1 MARTADIKV
10 TLADGAVARVRVEAP
25 EGVADA
31 PGTPFGMTYEPAPVL
46 ALADDGFAEDAARD
60 LASLGRS
67 VASVSCEARE
77 LEGSDV
83 AEAMSALGVTQAHLL
98 AGGAGTR
105 AARSLAEK
113 SPHRALS
120 VACREEGED
129 GSAFVRRAAHTMD
142 EAEPVRRHRP
152 LVVFEDGV
160 AHVAPQIEGVLV
172 RTATLAD
179 EPAILAMYDHLLDSC
194 DVPGQETCGW
204 LRGFWPLPDDVSRRL
219 HGGVTRVAI
228 DAGEGEVDA
237 HGESD
242 ASDAG
247 PAVLGAMSL
256 DGDFGLP
263 GAEPD
268 WEPLRPGEFLTC
280 HLLATDPAARGRGV
294 ATALLAEYAREAI
307 ARGCKALRINTSPES
322 LSNRLYRELGFTLHA
337 PQWFPYEGLPITGW
351 TNVYELRLDGPAGGG
366 EPAAPGMPVAAD
378 EPDASCGSG
387 VLDEPV
393 VARESG
399 VLDEPA
405 AACELAAARESAAA
419 AEGSS
424 ACTLSDIDFFGD
436 DALCQRLVRASA
448 WLLIGGAA
456 LAVALSVVAGTG
468 VIEEMRALPGDWGA
482 AMWPLA
488 MAALSAVALP
498 VHELVHALFMRV
510 LGGPGTRVSFGY
522 QAGMLYAGCPG
533 LVLSKPRFVVVL
545 LAPTVLVTAALLG
558 LGLVLGYPFMTLW
571 AAVLHLSGCSGDI
584 LAAGTILRERAC
596 THCRDTER
604 GIELLCER
612 VG

>member
-10 TLADGAVARVRVEAP
+10 MLADGAVERVRVEAP

-46 ALADDGFAEDAARD
+46 ALVDDELAEDAARD

-67 VASVSCEARE
+67 VASVSCEDRE
-77 LEGSDV
+77 LEGPDV

-98 AGGAGTR
+98 AGVAGAR
-105 AARSLAEK
+105 AARSLAER

-129 GSAFVRRAAHTMD
+129 ASAFVRRAARAMD
-142 EAEPVRRHRP
+142 ETEPVRRHRP
-152 LVVFEDGV
+152 LVVFEDGA

-172 RTATLAD
+172 RTATLDD

-219 HGGVTRVAI
+219 HEGVTWVAV
-228 DAGEGEVDA
+228 DAGEVEAGA
-237 HGESD
+237 HGDGDVSG
-242 ASDAG
+242 AA

-268 WEPLRPGEFLTC
+268 WEPLGPGEFLTC

-351 TNVYELRLDGPAGGG
+351 TNVYELRLDGPAEGSK
-366 EPAAPGMPVAAD
+366 PAAPGMPVA
-378 EPDASCGSG
+378 
-387 VLDEPV
+387 V
-393 VARESG
+393 
-399 VLDEPA
+399 DEPA
-405 AACELAAARESAAA
+405 VARESAAA
-419 AEGSS
+419 AEGSPTR
-424 ACTLSDIDFFGD
+424 TLGDIDFFGD

-468 VIEEMRALPGDWGA
+468 VIEEMRAFPGDWGA

-488 MAALSAVALP
+488 MAALSVVALP

-533 LVLSKPRFVVVL
+533 LVLSKARFVAVL

-584 LAAGTILRERAC
+584 LAAGAILRERAC

>member
-10 TLADGAVARVRVEAP
+10 TLADGAVARVSVEAP

-46 ALADDGFAEDAARD
+46 ALVDDGLAEDAARD

-77 LEGSDV
+77 LEGPDV

-98 AGGAGTR
+98 VGGAGAH

-129 GSAFVRRAAHTMD
+129 ASAFVRRAARAMD

-152 LVVFEDGV
+152 LVVFEDGA
-160 AHVAPQIEGVLV
+160 AHVAPQVEGVLV

-194 DVPGQETCGW
+194 DVPGRETCGW

-219 HGGVTRVAI
+219 REGVTWVAV
-228 DAGEGEVDA
+228 DVGEGEADA
-237 HGESD
+237 RRESD

-247 PAVLGAMSL
+247 PAALGAMSL

-263 GAEPD
+263 GTEPD
-268 WEPLRPGEFLTC
+268 WEPLGPGEFLTC

-351 TNVYELRLDGPAGGG
+351 TNVYELRLDGPAEGG

-378 EPDASCGSG
+378 EPVASCGSG
-387 VLDEPV
+387 VFDEP
-393 VARESG
+393 
-399 VLDEPA
+399 
-405 AACELAAARESAAA
+405 AAARESAAA
-419 AEGSS
+419 AEGSPTR
-424 ACTLSDIDFFGD
+424 TLGDIDFFGD
-436 DALCQRLVRASA
+436 DALRQRLVRASA

-482 AMWPLA
+482 ALWPLA
-488 MAALSAVALP
+488 MAALSVAALP

-533 LVLSKPRFVVVL
+533 LVLSKPRFVAVL

-584 LAAGTILRERAC
+584 LAAGMILCERAC

-604 GIELLCER
+604 GVELLCER

>member
-10 TLADGAVARVRVEAP
+10 TLADGAVERVRVEAP

-31 PGTPFGMTYEPAPVL
+31 PGTPFGVTYEPAPVL
-46 ALADDGFAEDAARD
+46 ALVDDGLAEDAARD

-67 VASVSCEARE
+67 VATVSCEARE
-77 LEGSDV
+77 LEGPDV

-105 AARSLAEK
+105 AARSLAER
-113 SPHRALS
+113 SQHRALS
-120 VACREEGED
+120 VACRKEGED
-129 GSAFVRRAAHTMD
+129 ASAFVRRAAHAMD

-152 LVVFEDGV
+152 LVVFEDGA

-219 HGGVTRVAI
+219 HEGVTWVAV

-247 PAVLGAMSL
+247 LAVLGAMSL

-351 TNVYELRLDGPAGGG
+351 TNVYELRLDGLAEGD
-366 EPAAPGMPVAAD
+366 EPAVLGMPVAAD
-378 EPDASCGSG
+378 EPIASCGPG

-393 VARESG
+393 ASC
-399 VLDEPA
+399 EPV
-405 AACELAAARESAAA
+405 AAREPAAA
-419 AEGSS
+419 AEGSPTR
-424 ACTLSDIDFFGD
+424 TLGDIDFFGD

-533 LVLSKPRFVVVL
+533 LVLSKARFVAVL

-584 LAAGTILRERAC
+584 LAAGAILRERAC

-604 GIELLCER
+604 GVELLCER

>member
-31 PGTPFGMTYEPAPVL
+31 PGTPFGMTYEPAPVV
-46 ALADDGFAEDAARD
+46 ALVDDGLAEDIARD

-77 LEGSDV
+77 LEGPDV

-98 AGGAGTR
+98 AGGAGAR

-129 GSAFVRRAAHTMD
+129 VSAFVRRAAHAMD

-152 LVVFEDGV
+152 LVVFEDGA
-160 AHVAPQIEGVLV
+160 AHVAPRVEGVLV

-194 DVPGQETCGW
+194 DVPGRETCGW

-219 HGGVTRVAI
+219 REGVTWVAV
-228 DAGEGEVDA
+228 DVGEGEADPRR
-237 HGESD
+237 ESD

-268 WEPLRPGEFLTC
+268 WESLGPGELLTC

-351 TNVYELRLDGPAGGG
+351 TNVYELRLDGPAEGG

-378 EPDASCGSG
+378 EPAAPCGSA
-387 VLDEPV
+387 VPC
-393 VARESG
+393 
-399 VLDEPA
+399 EPA
-405 AACELAAARESAAA
+405 AVTEES
-419 AEGSS
+419 STR
-424 ACTLSDIDFFGD
+424 TLGDIDFFGD
-436 DALCQRLVRASA
+436 DALRQRLVRASA

-468 VIEEMRALPGDWGA
+468 VIEEMRAFPGDWGA
-482 AMWPLA
+482 ALWPLA
-488 MAALSAVALP
+488 MAALSVVALP

-533 LVLSKPRFVVVL
+533 LVLSKPRFVAVL
-545 LAPTVLVTAALLG
+545 LAPAVLVTAALLG

-584 LAAGTILRERAC
+584 LAAGEILRERAC

-604 GIELLCER
+604 GVELLCER

>member
-10 TLADGAVARVRVEAP
+10 TLANGAVARVRVEAP

-46 ALADDGFAEDAARD
+46 ALADDELAEDVARG
-60 LASLGRS
+60 LVSLGRS
-67 VASVSCEARE
+67 VATVSCEARE
-77 LEGSDV
+77 LEGPDV
-83 AEAMSALGVTQAHLL
+83 AEAMSVLGVTQAHLL
-98 AGGAGTR
+98 AGGAGAR

-129 GSAFVRRAAHTMD
+129 ASAFVRRAARAMD
-142 EAEPVRRHRP
+142 ETEPVRRHRP

-160 AHVAPQIEGVLV
+160 AHVVPQIEGVLV

-219 HGGVTRVAI
+219 REGVTWVAV
-228 DAGEGEVDA
+228 DAGEGEAVA
-237 HGESD
+237 RGEND

-268 WEPLRPGEFLTC
+268 WEPLGPGEFLTC
-280 HLLATDPAARGRGV
+280 HLLATDPASRGRGV

-322 LSNRLYRELGFTLHA
+322 LSNRLYRELGFVLHA

-351 TNVYELRLDGPAGGG
+351 TNVYELRLDGPAESG
-366 EPAAPGMPVAAD
+366 EPAAPGMPVAAG
-378 EPDASCGSG
+378 EPAASCGSG
-387 VLDEPV
+387 VLDGPG
-393 VARESG
+393 APC
-399 VLDEPA
+399 EPA
-405 AACELAAARESAAA
+405 AAAGESPMRAL
-419 AEGSS
+419 G
-424 ACTLSDIDFFGD
+424 DIDFFGD
-436 DALCQRLVRASA
+436 DVLRQRLVRASV

-488 MAALSAVALP
+488 MAALSVAALP

-533 LVLSKPRFVVVL
+533 LVLSKPRFVAVL
-545 LAPTVLVTAALLG
+545 LAPAVLVTAALLG

-584 LAAGTILRERAC
+584 LAAGAILRERAC

-604 GIELLCER
+604 GVELLCER

>member
-10 TLADGAVARVRVEAP
+10 ALADSSVARVCVEAP
-25 EGVADA
+25 EGVADV

-46 ALADDGFAEDAARD
+46 ALVDDELAEDAACD

-77 LEGSDV
+77 LEGPDV

-98 AGGAGTR
+98 AGGAGAR
-105 AARSLAEK
+105 AARSLAER

-129 GSAFVRRAAHTMD
+129 ASAFVRRAARAMD

-160 AHVAPQIEGVLV
+160 ARVAPQIEGVLV
-172 RTATLAD
+172 RAATLAD

-219 HGGVTRVAI
+219 HEGVTWVAV
-228 DAGEGEVDA
+228 DAGEGEADA
-237 HGESD
+237 RRESD
-242 ASDAG
+242 VSDAG
-247 PAVLGAMSL
+247 TAVLGAMSL

-268 WEPLRPGEFLTC
+268 WEPLGPGEFLTC

-307 ARGCKALRINTSPES
+307 VRGCKALRINTSPES

-351 TNVYELRLDGPAGGG
+351 TNVYELRLDGPSEGCK
-366 EPAAPGMPVAAD
+366 PAAPGMPVAAD
-378 EPDASCGSG
+378 GLDASRGSG

-393 VARESG
+393 ASCGSAAPCEPTAPC
-399 VLDEPA
+399 EPA
-405 AACELAAARESAAA
+405 AVTEES
-419 AEGSS
+419 STR
-424 ACTLSDIDFFGD
+424 TLGDIDFFGD
-436 DALCQRLVRASA
+436 DALRQRLVRASA
-448 WLLIGGAA
+448 WLLIGGSA

-533 LVLSKPRFVVVL
+533 LVLSKARFVVVL

-584 LAAGTILRERAC
+584 LAAGAILREHAC

-604 GIELLCER
+604 GVELLCER

>member
-10 TLADGAVARVRVEAP
+10 TLADGAVVRVRVEAP

-31 PGTPFGMTYEPAPVL
+31 PTTPFGMTYEPSPVL
-46 ALADDGFAEDAARD
+46 ALVDDELAEDAARD

-98 AGGAGTR
+98 AGVAGAR

-113 SPHRALS
+113 SPHRAIS

-129 GSAFVRRAAHTMD
+129 ASAFVRRAAHAMD

-152 LVVFEDGV
+152 LVVFEDGA

-172 RTATLAD
+172 RRATLAD
-179 EPAILAMYDHLLDSC
+179 EPAILAVYDHLLDSC
-194 DVPGQETCGW
+194 DVPGRETCGW

-219 HGGVTRVAI
+219 HEGVTWVAV
-228 DAGEGEVDA
+228 DAGEGEADA
-237 HGESD
+237 HGEGD
-242 ASDAG
+242 ASDAV

-268 WEPLRPGEFLTC
+268 WEPLGSGEFLTC
-280 HLLATDPAARGRGV
+280 HLLATDPAVRGRGV

-307 ARGCKALRINTSPES
+307 ARGCKVLRINTSPES

-351 TNVYELRLDGPAGGG
+351 TNVYELRLDGPSEGSK
-366 EPAAPGMPVAAD
+366 PAAPGMPVAAD
-378 EPDASCGSG
+378 ELDASRGSG
-387 VLDEPV
+387 VF
-393 VARESG
+393 
-399 VLDEPA
+399 DEPA

-419 AEGSS
+419 AEGSPTR
-424 ACTLSDIDFFGD
+424 TLGDIDFFGD

-482 AMWPLA
+482 VMWPLA
-488 MAALSAVALP
+488 MAALSVVALP

-533 LVLSKPRFVVVL
+533 LVLSKARFVAVL

-584 LAAGTILRERAC
+584 LAAGAILRERAC

-604 GIELLCER
+604 GVELLCEW

>member
-1 MARTADIKV
+1 
-10 TLADGAVARVRVEAP
+10 
-25 EGVADA
+25 
-31 PGTPFGMTYEPAPVL
+31 
-46 ALADDGFAEDAARD
+46 
-60 LASLGRS
+60 
-67 VASVSCEARE
+67 
-77 LEGSDV
+77 
-83 AEAMSALGVTQAHLL
+83 
-98 AGGAGTR
+98 
-105 AARSLAEK
+105 
-113 SPHRALS
+113 
-120 VACREEGED
+120 
-129 GSAFVRRAAHTMD
+129 
-142 EAEPVRRHRP
+142 
-152 LVVFEDGV
+152 
-160 AHVAPQIEGVLV
+160 
-172 RTATLAD
+172 
-179 EPAILAMYDHLLDSC
+179 MYDHLLDSC
-194 DVPGQETCGW
+194 DVPGRETCGW

-219 HGGVTRVAI
+219 REGVTWVAV
-228 DAGEGEVDA
+228 DAGEGEAVA
-237 HGESD
+237 CRESD

-268 WEPLRPGEFLTC
+268 WEPLGPGEFLTC

-351 TNVYELRLDGPAGGG
+351 TNVYELRLDGPAEGGR
-366 EPAAPGMPVAAD
+366 PAAPGT
-378 EPDASCGSG
+378 
-387 VLDEPV
+387 
-393 VARESG
+393 
-399 VLDEPA
+399 A
-405 AACELAAARESAAA
+405 AAPRELAAPGVPRESTAVT
-419 AEGSS
+419 EESS
-424 ACTLSDIDFFGD
+424 MRTIGDIDFFGD
-436 DALCQRLVRASA
+436 DALRQRLVRASA

-456 LAVALSVVAGTG
+456 LAVALSVVTGTG

-482 AMWPLA
+482 ALWPLA
-488 MAALSAVALP
+488 MVALSVVALP

-533 LVLSKPRFVVVL
+533 LVLSKPRFVAVL

-584 LAAGTILRERAC
+584 LAAGAILHERAC

-604 GIELLCER
+604 GVELLCER

>member
-46 ALADDGFAEDAARD
+46 ALADDGLAEDIARD
-60 LASLGRS
+60 LAPLGRS
-67 VASVSCEARE
+67 VATVSCEARE
-77 LEGSDV
+77 LEGPDV

-98 AGGAGTR
+98 TGDAGAR

-129 GSAFVRRAAHTMD
+129 ASAFVRRAAHVMD

-152 LVVFEDGV
+152 LVVFEDGA
-160 AHVAPQIEGVLV
+160 AHVAPQVEGVLV
-172 RTATLAD
+172 RPATLAD

-194 DVPGQETCGW
+194 DVPGRETCGW

-219 HGGVTRVAI
+219 HEGVTWVAV
-228 DAGEGEVDA
+228 DVGEGEADTRR
-237 HGESD
+237 ESD

-263 GAEPD
+263 GTEPD
-268 WEPLRPGEFLTC
+268 WEPLGPGEFLTC
-280 HLLATDPAARGRGV
+280 HLLATDPATRGRGV
-294 ATALLAEYAREAI
+294 ATALLAEYVREAI

-351 TNVYELRLDGPAGGG
+351 TNVYELRLDGPAEGGK
-366 EPAAPGMPVAAD
+366 PAAPGMPVAAG
-378 EPDASCGSG
+378 EPDASCGSAT
-387 VLDEPV
+387 LC
-393 VARESG
+393 
-399 VLDEPA
+399 EPA
-405 AACELAAARESAAA
+405 ALCESAAPCEPA
-419 AEGSS
+419 AVTEGSS
-424 ACTLSDIDFFGD
+424 TRTLGDIDFFGD
-436 DALCQRLVRASA
+436 DALRQRLVRASA
-448 WLLIGGAA
+448 WILIGGAA

-482 AMWPLA
+482 ALWPLA
-488 MAALSAVALP
+488 MAALSVVALP

-533 LVLSKPRFVVVL
+533 LVLSKPRFVAVL

-584 LAAGTILRERAC
+584 LAAGAILRERAC

-604 GIELLCER
+604 GVELLCER

>member
-10 TLADGAVARVRVEAP
+10 TLADGALARVCVEAP
-25 EGVADA
+25 EGVVDA
-31 PGTPFGMTYEPAPVL
+31 PGTPFGMTYEPAPVV
-46 ALADDGFAEDAARD
+46 ALADDGLAEDATRD

-67 VASVSCEARE
+67 VATVSCEARE
-77 LEGSDV
+77 LEGPDV

-98 AGGAGTR
+98 AGGASVR

-129 GSAFVRRAAHTMD
+129 VSAFARRAARAMD

-152 LVVFEDGV
+152 LVVFEGGMPR
-160 AHVAPQIEGVLV
+160 VAPKIDGVLV
-172 RTATLAD
+172 RPATLAD

-219 HGGVTRVAI
+219 HEGVTWVAV
-228 DAGEGEVDA
+228 DAGEGEADA
-237 HGESD
+237 RGEGD

-263 GAEPD
+263 GVEPD
-268 WEPLRPGEFLTC
+268 WEPLGPGEFLTC

-351 TNVYELRLDGPAGGG
+351 TNVYELRLD
-366 EPAAPGMPVAAD
+366 
-378 EPDASCGSG
+378 
-387 VLDEPV
+387 
-393 VARESG
+393 
-399 VLDEPA
+399 
-405 AACELAAARESAAA
+405 AA

-424 ACTLSDIDFFGD
+424 MRTLGDIDFFGD
-436 DALCQRLVRASA
+436 DALRQRLVRASA
-448 WLLIGGAA
+448 WLLIGGAT
-456 LAVALSVVAGTG
+456 LAVALSIVAGTG

-488 MAALSAVALP
+488 MAALSVVALP

-533 LVLSKPRFVVVL
+533 LVLSKPRFVAVL
-545 LAPTVLVTAALLG
+545 LAPAVLVTAALLG
-558 LGLVLGYPFMTLW
+558 LGLALGYPFMTLW
-571 AAVLHLSGCSGDI
+571 AAILHLSGCSGDI
-584 LAAGTILRERAC
+584 LAAGAILRERSC

-604 GIELLCER
+604 GVELLCER

>member
-46 ALADDGFAEDAARD
+46 ALTDDELARDAACD

-77 LEGSDV
+77 LEGPDV

-105 AARSLAEK
+105 AARSLAER

-120 VACREEGED
+120 VACRKEGED
-129 GSAFVRRAAHTMD
+129 ASAFVRRAAHAMD
-142 EAEPVRRHRP
+142 EAEPVHRHRP
-152 LVVFEDGV
+152 LVVFEDGA

-172 RTATLAD
+172 RRATLAD

-219 HGGVTRVAI
+219 HEGVTWVAV
-228 DAGEGEVDA
+228 DVGEGEVDA

-247 PAVLGAMSL
+247 SAVLGAMSL

-268 WEPLRPGEFLTC
+268 WEPLGSGEFLTC

-351 TNVYELRLDGPAGGG
+351 TNVYELRLDGLAEGD
-366 EPAAPGMPVAAD
+366 EPAVLGMPVAAD
-378 EPDASCGSG
+378 EPIASCGPG

-393 VARESG
+393 ASC
-399 VLDEPA
+399 EP
-405 AACELAAARESAAA
+405 AAARESAAA
-419 AEGSS
+419 AEGSPTR
-424 ACTLSDIDFFGD
+424 TLGDIDFFGD

-468 VIEEMRALPGDWGA
+468 VIEEMRALPGDWGVA
-482 AMWPLA
+482 LWPLA
-488 MAALSAVALP
+488 MAVLSVVALP

-584 LAAGTILRERAC
+584 LAAGAILRERAC

>member
-10 TLADGAVARVRVEAP
+10 TLADGAVACVRVEAP

-46 ALADDGFAEDAARD
+46 ALADGGLAEDIARD

-67 VASVSCEARE
+67 VATVSCEARE
-77 LEGSDV
+77 LEGPDV

-98 AGGAGTR
+98 VGCAGAR

-129 GSAFVRRAAHTMD
+129 ASAFVRRAARAMD

-152 LVVFEDGV
+152 LVVFEDDT
-160 AHVAPQIEGVLV
+160 AHVAPRVEGVLV
-172 RTATLAD
+172 RPATLAD

-219 HGGVTRVAI
+219 REGVTWVAV
-228 DAGEGEVDA
+228 DVGEGEADA
-237 HGESD
+237 RRESD
-242 ASDAG
+242 VSGAG

-268 WEPLRPGEFLTC
+268 WEPLGPGEFLTC

-351 TNVYELRLDGPAGGG
+351 TNVYELRLDGPAEGG

-378 EPDASCGSG
+378 EPAASC
-387 VLDEPV
+387 
-393 VARESG
+393 ESTAPC
-399 VLDEPA
+399 EPA
-405 AACELAAARESAAA
+405 AAI
-419 AEGSS
+419 EGSS
-424 ACTLSDIDFFGD
+424 ARTLGDIDFFGD
-436 DALCQRLVRASA
+436 DALRQRLVRASA

-482 AMWPLA
+482 ALWPLA
-488 MAALSAVALP
+488 MAALSVVALP

-510 LGGPGTRVSFGY
+510 LGGLGTRVSFGY

-533 LVLSKPRFVVVL
+533 LVLSKPRFVAVL

-584 LAAGTILRERAC
+584 LAAGAILRERAC

-604 GIELLCER
+604 GVELLCER

>member
-10 TLADGAVARVRVEAP
+10 TLTDGAVARVRVEAP

-31 PGTPFGMTYEPAPVL
+31 PGTPFGMTYEPAPVV
-46 ALADDGFAEDAARD
+46 ALADDELAENAARD

-67 VASVSCEARE
+67 VATVSCEARE
-77 LEGSDV
+77 LEGPDV

-98 AGGAGTR
+98 AGAAGVR

-120 VACREEGED
+120 VACCEEGED
-129 GSAFVRRAAHTMD
+129 ASAFARRAARVMD

-152 LVVFEDGV
+152 LVVFVDGA
-160 AHVAPQIEGVLV
+160 AHVAPQIGGVLV
-172 RTATLAD
+172 RQATLAD
-179 EPAILAMYDHLLDSC
+179 EPAILDMYDHLLDSC

-219 HGGVTRVAI
+219 HEGVTWVAV
-228 DAGEGEVDA
+228 DAGKGEADA
-237 HGESD
+237 HGEGD

-268 WEPLRPGEFLTC
+268 WESLDPGEFLTC

-351 TNVYELRLDGPAGGG
+351 TNVYELRLDGPAESG
-366 EPAAPGMPVAAD
+366 ESAMSAVPAVLR
-378 EPDASCGSG
+378 EPG

-393 VARESG
+393 ASR
-399 VLDEPA
+399 EPA
-405 AACELAAARESAAA
+405 AAAGESPMR
-419 AEGSS
+419 
-424 ACTLSDIDFFGD
+424 TLGDIDFFGD
-436 DALCQRLVRASA
+436 DALRQRLVRASA

-488 MAALSAVALP
+488 MAALSVVALP

-545 LAPTVLVTAALLG
+545 LAPAVLVTAALLG
-558 LGLVLGYPFMTLW
+558 LGLALGYPFMTLW
-571 AAVLHLSGCSGDI
+571 SAVLHLSGCSGDI
-584 LAAGTILRERAC
+584 LAAGAILRERAC

-604 GIELLCER
+604 GVELLCER

>member
-10 TLADGAVARVRVEAP
+10 TLADGAAARVRVEAP
-25 EGVADA
+25 EGVTDA
-31 PGTPFGMTYEPAPVL
+31 PGTPFGMTYEPAPVV
-46 ALADDGFAEDAARD
+46 ALADDELAEDAARD
-60 LASLGRS
+60 LAFLGRS
-67 VASVSCEARE
+67 VATVSCEARE
-77 LEGSDV
+77 LEGPDV

-98 AGGAGTR
+98 AGDVGAR
-105 AARSLAEK
+105 AARSLTEK

-129 GSAFVRRAAHTMD
+129 TSAFVRRAAHAMD

-160 AHVAPQIEGVLV
+160 AHVTPRVEGVLV
-172 RTATLAD
+172 RPATLAD

-219 HGGVTRVAI
+219 HEGVTWVAV
-228 DAGEGEVDA
+228 DAGEGEADA
-237 HGESD
+237 HGGSD

-268 WEPLRPGEFLTC
+268 WEPLGPGEFLTC

-351 TNVYELRLDGPAGGG
+351 TNVYELRLDGPAESGVPAMPAVPR
-366 EPAAPGMPVAAD
+366 EPAAAC
-378 EPDASCGSG
+378 EP
-387 VLDEPV
+387 
-393 VARESG
+393 G

-405 AACELAAARESAAA
+405 APCESAVATG
-419 AEGSS
+419 ESPMR
-424 ACTLSDIDFFGD
+424 TLGDIDFFGD
-436 DALCQRLVRASA
+436 DALRQRLVRASA

-468 VIEEMRALPGDWGA
+468 VIEEMRALSGDWGA

-488 MAALSAVALP
+488 MAALSVVALP

-545 LAPTVLVTAALLG
+545 LAPAVLVTAALLE

-584 LAAGTILRERAC
+584 LAAGAILRERAC

-604 GIELLCER
+604 GVELLCER

>member
-31 PGTPFGMTYEPAPVL
+31 PGTPFGMTYEPASVF
-46 ALADDGFAEDAARD
+46 ALVDDGLAEDDARD

-67 VASVSCEARE
+67 VATVSCEARE
-77 LEGSDV
+77 LEGPDV

-105 AARSLAEK
+105 AARSLAER

-120 VACREEGED
+120 VACRKEGED
-129 GSAFVRRAAHTMD
+129 ASAFVRRAAHAMD

-152 LVVFEDGV
+152 LVVFEDGA

-172 RTATLAD
+172 RTATLDD
-179 EPAILAMYDHLLDSC
+179 ESAILAMYDHLLDSC

-219 HGGVTRVAI
+219 HEGVTWVAV
-228 DAGEGEVDA
+228 DAGEGEAGA
-237 HGESD
+237 HGEGDVSG
-242 ASDAG
+242 AG

-268 WEPLRPGEFLTC
+268 WEPLGSGEFLTC
-280 HLLATDPAARGRGV
+280 HLLATDPAVRGRGV

-351 TNVYELRLDGPAGGG
+351 TNVYELRLDGPSKGSK
-366 EPAAPGMPVAAD
+366 PAAPGMPVAAD
-378 EPDASCGSG
+378 EPVASCGSG
-387 VLDEPV
+387 VFDEPT
-393 VARESG
+393 APC
-399 VLDEPA
+399 EPA
-405 AACELAAARESAAA
+405 AACELAAA
-419 AEGSS
+419 AEGSPMR
-424 ACTLSDIDFFGD
+424 TLGDIDFFGD
-436 DALCQRLVRASA
+436 DALRQRLVRASA

-456 LAVALSVVAGTG
+456 LAVALSVAAGTG
-468 VIEEMRALPGDWGA
+468 IIEEMRALPGDWGVA
-482 AMWPLA
+482 LWPLA
-488 MAALSAVALP
+488 MAALSVAALP

-533 LVLSKPRFVVVL
+533 LVLSRPRFVAVL

-584 LAAGTILRERAC
+584 LAAGAILRERAC

>member
-10 TLADGAVARVRVEAP
+10 TLADGAAARVRVEAP

-31 PGTPFGMTYEPAPVL
+31 PGTPFGMTYEPAPVV
-46 ALADDGFAEDAARD
+46 ALVDDGLAEDIARD

-67 VASVSCEARE
+67 VATVSCEARE
-77 LEGSDV
+77 LERPDV
-83 AEAMSALGVTQAHLL
+83 AEAMSTLGVTQAHLL
-98 AGGAGTR
+98 AGGAGAR

-120 VACREEGED
+120 VACREKGED
-129 GSAFVRRAAHTMD
+129 ASAFVRRAAHTMD

-152 LVVFEDGV
+152 LVVFEDG
-160 AHVAPQIEGVLV
+160 ATHVASQIEGVLV
-172 RTATLAD
+172 RPATLAD

-194 DVPGQETCGW
+194 DVPGRETCGW

-219 HGGVTRVAI
+219 CEGVTWVAV
-228 DAGEGEVDA
+228 DAGEGEADA
-237 HGESD
+237 HGEGD

-268 WEPLRPGEFLTC
+268 WEPLGSGEFLTC
-280 HLLATDPAARGRGV
+280 HLLATDPASRGRGV

-351 TNVYELRLDGPAGGG
+351 TNVYELRLDGPAEGG
-366 EPAAPGMPVAAD
+366 EPAAPGMPAAAD
-378 EPDASCGSG
+378 EPAAPCESAAAC
-387 VLDEPV
+387 EP
-393 VARESG
+393 AAPC
-399 VLDEPA
+399 EPA
-405 AACELAAARESAAA
+405 AATEES
-419 AEGSS
+419 STR
-424 ACTLSDIDFFGD
+424 TLGDIDFFGD
-436 DALCQRLVRASA
+436 DALRQRLVRASA

-468 VIEEMRALPGDWGA
+468 VIEEMRALPGDWDA

-488 MAALSAVALP
+488 MAALSVVALP

-533 LVLSKPRFVVVL
+533 LVLSKPRFVAVL

-584 LAAGTILRERAC
+584 LAAGAILRERAC

-604 GIELLCER
+604 GVELLGER

>member
-25 EGVADA
+25 EGVVDA

-46 ALADDGFAEDAARD
+46 ALADDELAEDAARD

-67 VASVSCEARE
+67 VATVSCEARE
-77 LEGSDV
+77 LEGPDV

-98 AGGAGTR
+98 AGGAGAR
-105 AARSLAEK
+105 AARFLAEK

-129 GSAFVRRAAHTMD
+129 ASAFVRRAARAMD
-142 EAEPVRRHRP
+142 EAEPARRHRP
-152 LVVFEDGV
+152 LVVFEDGA
-160 AHVAPQIEGVLV
+160 AHVAPQIEGVLA

-194 DVPGQETCGW
+194 DVPGRETCGW

-219 HGGVTRVAI
+219 HEGVTWVAV
-228 DAGEGEVDA
+228 DAGEGEAVA
-237 HGESD
+237 RREND

-268 WEPLRPGEFLTC
+268 WEPLGPGEFLTC

-351 TNVYELRLDGPAGGG
+351 TNVYELRLDGPAEGG
-366 EPAAPGMPVAAD
+366 EPAAPGMPVAAG

-387 VLDEPV
+387 VLDV
-393 VARESG
+393 
-399 VLDEPA
+399 PA
-405 AACELAAARESAAA
+405 AACEPAAATEES
-419 AEGSS
+419 ST
-424 ACTLSDIDFFGD
+424 CTLGDIDFFGD
-436 DALCQRLVRASA
+436 DALRQRLVRASA

-488 MAALSAVALP
+488 MAALSVVALP

-533 LVLSKPRFVVVL
+533 LVLSKPRFVAVL
-545 LAPTVLVTAALLG
+545 LAPTVLVTAVLLG

-584 LAAGTILRERAC
+584 LAAGAILRERAC

-604 GIELLCER
+604 GVELLCER

>member
-10 TLADGAVARVRVEAP
+10 TLADGAVACVRVEAP
-25 EGVADA
+25 KGVVDA
-31 PGTPFGMTYEPAPVL
+31 PGTPFGVTYEPAPVV
-46 ALADDGFAEDAARD
+46 ALADDGLAEDTARD

-67 VASVSCEARE
+67 VASVSCETRE
-77 LEGSDV
+77 LEGPDV

-98 AGGAGTR
+98 AGGAGAR
-105 AARSLAEK
+105 AARSLAER

-129 GSAFVRRAAHTMD
+129 ASAFVRRAARAMD

-152 LVVFEDGV
+152 LAVFEDGV
-160 AHVAPQIEGVLV
+160 ARVAPQIEGVLV
-172 RTATLAD
+172 RPATLAD
-179 EPAILAMYDHLLDSC
+179 ESAILVMYDHLLDSC
-194 DVPGQETCGW
+194 DVPGRETCGW

-219 HGGVTRVAI
+219 HEGVTWVAVE
-228 DAGEGEVDA
+228 ADA
-237 HGESD
+237 HGGGD

-247 PAVLGAMSL
+247 PAALGAMSL

-263 GAEPD
+263 GTEPD
-268 WEPLRPGEFLTC
+268 WEPLGPGEFLTC
-280 HLLATDPAARGRGV
+280 HLLATDPAARGHGV

-351 TNVYELRLDGPAGGG
+351 TNVYELRLDGPAEGGK
-366 EPAAPGMPVAAD
+366 PAAPGMPVAAG
-378 EPDASCGSG
+378 EPDASCGSAT
-387 VLDEPV
+387 P
-393 VARESG
+393 RESATPC
-399 VLDEPA
+399 EPA
-405 AACELAAARESAAA
+405 AVTEES
-419 AEGSS
+419 STR
-424 ACTLSDIDFFGD
+424 TLGDIDFFGD
-436 DALCQRLVRASA
+436 DALRQRLVRASA

-468 VIEEMRALPGDWGA
+468 IIEEMRALPGDWGA

-488 MAALSAVALP
+488 MVALSVVALP

-533 LVLSKPRFVVVL
+533 LVLSKARFVAVL

-584 LAAGTILRERAC
+584 LAAGAILRERAC

-604 GIELLCER
+604 GVELLCER

>member
-31 PGTPFGMTYEPAPVL
+31 PGTPFGVTCEPAPVF
-46 ALADDGFAEDAARD
+46 ALVDDGLAEDAARD

-77 LEGSDV
+77 LEGPDV

-98 AGGAGTR
+98 AGDAGAR
-105 AARSLAEK
+105 AARSLAER

-129 GSAFVRRAAHTMD
+129 ASAFVRRAAHAMD
-142 EAEPVRRHRP
+142 EAEPVRRHRS

-160 AHVAPQIEGVLV
+160 ARVAPQIEGVLV
-172 RTATLAD
+172 RPATLAD
-179 EPAILAMYDHLLDSC
+179 EPAIIAMYDHLLDSC
-194 DVPGQETCGW
+194 DVPGRETCGW

-219 HGGVTRVAI
+219 HEGVTWVAV
-228 DAGEGEVDA
+228 DVGEGEVDA
-237 HGESD
+237 HGEGDVSG
-242 ASDAG
+242 AA

-268 WEPLRPGEFLTC
+268 WEPLGPGEFLTC
-280 HLLATDPAARGRGV
+280 HLLATDPAARGHGV

-337 PQWFPYEGLPITGW
+337 PQWFPYEGLSITGW
-351 TNVYELRLDGPAGGG
+351 TNVYELRLDCPAEGG
-366 EPAAPGMPVAAD
+366 EPAT
-378 EPDASCGSG
+378 SC
-387 VLDEPV
+387 
-393 VARESG
+393 
-399 VLDEPA
+399 EPA
-405 AACELAAARESAAA
+405 AAT
-419 AEGSS
+419 EGSS
-424 ACTLSDIDFFGD
+424 TRTLGDIDFFGD

-468 VIEEMRALPGDWGA
+468 VIEEMRELPGDWGA

-488 MAALSAVALP
+488 MAALSVVALP

-533 LVLSKPRFVVVL
+533 LVLSKARFVAVL

-584 LAAGTILRERAC
+584 LAAGAILRERAC

>member
-1 MARTADIKV
+1 MARTTDIKV
-10 TLADGAVARVRVEAP
+10 TFADGAVARVRVEAP

-31 PGTPFGMTYEPAPVL
+31 PGTPFGVTYEPAPVL
-46 ALADDGFAEDAARD
+46 ALADDELAEDAARD
-60 LASLGRS
+60 LATLGRS
-67 VASVSCEARE
+67 VATVSCEARE
-77 LEGSDV
+77 LEGPDV
-83 AEAMSALGVTQAHLL
+83 TEAMSALGVTQAHLL
-98 AGGAGTR
+98 AGGAGAR

-129 GSAFVRRAAHTMD
+129 VSAFVRRAARAMD

-152 LVVFEDGV
+152 LVVFEDGA
-160 AHVAPQIEGVLV
+160 AHVAPQVEGVLV

-219 HGGVTRVAI
+219 REGVTWVAV
-228 DAGEGEVDA
+228 DAGEGEADA
-237 HGESD
+237 RGEGD

-268 WEPLRPGEFLTC
+268 WEPLGPGEFLTC

-322 LSNRLYRELGFTLHA
+322 LSNRLYRELGFVLHA

-351 TNVYELRLDGPAGGG
+351 TNVYELRLDGPAESG
-366 EPAAPGMPVAAD
+366 EPAAPGMPVAAG

-387 VLDEPV
+387 VLDEPS
-393 VARESG
+393 AACESAAPC
-399 VLDEPA
+399 EPA
-405 AACELAAARESAAA
+405 AVTEES
-419 AEGSS
+419 STR
-424 ACTLSDIDFFGD
+424 TLGDIDFFGD
-436 DALCQRLVRASA
+436 DALRQRLVRASA

-456 LAVALSVVAGTG
+456 LAVTLSVVAGAG
-468 VIEEMRALPGDWGA
+468 VIEEMLALPGDWGA
-482 AMWPLA
+482 VMWPLA
-488 MAALSAVALP
+488 MIALSVVALP
-498 VHELVHALFMRV
+498 VHELVHALLMCV

-533 LVLSKPRFVVVL
+533 LVLSKPRFVAVL
-545 LAPTVLVTAALLG
+545 LAPAVLVTAALLG
-558 LGLVLGYPFMTLW
+558 LGLVLGYPFMTIW

-584 LAAGTILRERAC
+584 LAADAILRERAC

-604 GIELLCER
+604 GVELLCGR

>member
-10 TLADGAVARVRVEAP
+10 TLADGAVACVRVEAP

-31 PGTPFGMTYEPAPVL
+31 PGTPFGMTYEPAPVVV
-46 ALADDGFAEDAARD
+46 LADDELAEDAARD

-67 VASVSCEARE
+67 VATVSCEARE
-77 LEGSDV
+77 LEGPDV

-98 AGGAGTR
+98 VGCAGAR

-120 VACREEGED
+120 VVRREEGED
-129 GSAFVRRAAHTMD
+129 ASAFVRRAARAMD
-142 EAEPVRRHRP
+142 EAEPSRRHRP
-152 LVVFEDGV
+152 LVVFEDGA
-160 AHVAPQIEGVLV
+160 AHVAPQVEGVLV

-194 DVPGQETCGW
+194 DVPGRETCGW

-219 HGGVTRVAI
+219 REGVTWVAV
-228 DAGEGEVDA
+228 DVGEGEADA
-237 HGESD
+237 RRESD

-263 GAEPD
+263 GTEPD
-268 WEPLRPGEFLTC
+268 WEPLGPGEFLTC

-351 TNVYELRLDGPAGGG
+351 TNVYELRLDGPAEGG
-366 EPAAPGMPVAAD
+366 EPAVPGMPVAAG
-378 EPDASCGSG
+378 ESDASCGSG
-387 VLDEPV
+387 VLDEPS
-393 VARESG
+393 AACESAAPC
-399 VLDEPA
+399 EPA
-405 AACELAAARESAAA
+405 AVTEES
-419 AEGSS
+419 STR
-424 ACTLSDIDFFGD
+424 TLGDIDFFGD
-436 DALCQRLVRASA
+436 EALRQRLVRASA

-482 AMWPLA
+482 ALWPLA
-488 MAALSAVALP
+488 MAALSVAALP

-533 LVLSKPRFVVVL
+533 LVLSKPRFVAVL

-584 LAAGTILRERAC
+584 LAAGAILRERAC
-596 THCRDTER
+596 TRCRDTER
-604 GIELLCER
+604 GVELLCER

>member
-10 TLADGAVARVRVEAP
+10 TLADGAAARVRVEAP

-31 PGTPFGMTYEPAPVL
+31 PGTPFGMTYEPAPVV

-67 VASVSCEARE
+67 VATVSCEARE
-77 LEGSDV
+77 LEGPDV
-83 AEAMSALGVTQAHLL
+83 VEAMSALGVTQAHLL
-98 AGGAGTR
+98 AGGAGAR

-113 SPHRALS
+113 SPHRAIS

-129 GSAFVRRAAHTMD
+129 GSAFVRRAAHVMD
-142 EAEPVRRHRP
+142 EAEPVRRHRS

-172 RTATLAD
+172 RRATLAD
-179 EPAILAMYDHLLDSC
+179 EPATLAMYDHLLDSC

-219 HGGVTRVAI
+219 HEGVTWVAV

-237 HGESD
+237 RGGSD
-242 ASDAG
+242 ASGAA

-268 WEPLRPGEFLTC
+268 WEPLGPDEFLTC

-351 TNVYELRLDGPAGGG
+351 TNVYELRLDGPAEGS

-378 EPDASCGSG
+378 EPVASCGSG
-387 VLDEPV
+387 VF
-393 VARESG
+393 
-399 VLDEPA
+399 DEPA
-405 AACELAAARESAAA
+405 APCEPTAATGESPMR
-419 AEGSS
+419 
-424 ACTLSDIDFFGD
+424 TLGDIDFFGD
-436 DALCQRLVRASA
+436 DTLRQRLVRASV
-448 WLLIGGAA
+448 WLIIGGAA

-488 MAALSAVALP
+488 MAALSVVALP

-545 LAPTVLVTAALLG
+545 LAPAVLVTAALLG
-558 LGLVLGYPFMTLW
+558 LGLALGYPFMTLW

-584 LAAGTILRERAC
+584 LAAAAILRERAC

-604 GIELLCER
+604 GVELLCEW

>member
-10 TLADGAVARVRVEAP
+10 TLADGAVACVRVEAP

-31 PGTPFGMTYEPAPVL
+31 PGTPFGMTYEPAPVVV
-46 ALADDGFAEDAARD
+46 LADDELAEDAARD

-67 VASVSCEARE
+67 VATVSCEARE
-77 LEGSDV
+77 LEGPDV

-98 AGGAGTR
+98 VGCAGAR

-129 GSAFVRRAAHTMD
+129 ASAFVRRAARAMD

-152 LVVFEDGV
+152 LVVFEDGT
-160 AHVAPQIEGVLV
+160 AHVAPRVEGVLV
-172 RTATLAD
+172 RPATLAD

-219 HGGVTRVAI
+219 REGVTWVAV
-228 DAGEGEVDA
+228 DAGEGEAGA
-237 HGESD
+237 HGEGDVSG
-242 ASDAG
+242 AA

-268 WEPLRPGEFLTC
+268 WEPLGPGEFLTC

-322 LSNRLYRELGFTLHA
+322 LSNRLYRELGFTLYA
-337 PQWFPYEGLPITGW
+337 PQWFPYEGLSITGW
-351 TNVYELRLDGPAGGG
+351 TNVYELRLDGPAEGG

-378 EPDASCGSG
+378 EP
-387 VLDEPV
+387 
-393 VARESG
+393 
-399 VLDEPA
+399 A
-405 AACELAAARESAAA
+405 AACEPAAPCESAAA
-419 AEGSS
+419 TERSS
-424 ACTLSDIDFFGD
+424 TRTLGDIDFFGD
-436 DALCQRLVRASA
+436 EALRQRLVRASA

-456 LAVALSVVAGTG
+456 LAVALSVVTGTG

-482 AMWPLA
+482 ALWPLA
-488 MAALSAVALP
+488 MAVLSVAALP

-533 LVLSKPRFVVVL
+533 LVLSKPRFVAVL

-584 LAAGTILRERAC
+584 LAAGAILRERAC

-604 GIELLCER
+604 GVELLCER

>member
-1 MARTADIKV
+1 MARTADTKV

-25 EGVADA
+25 EGVVDA
-31 PGTPFGMTYEPAPVL
+31 PGTPFGVTYEPAPVV
-46 ALADDGFAEDAARD
+46 ALADDELAENAARD

-67 VASVSCEARE
+67 VATVSCEARE
-77 LEGSDV
+77 LEGPDV

-98 AGGAGTR
+98 AGAAGAR
-105 AARSLAEK
+105 AARSLVEK

-129 GSAFVRRAAHTMD
+129 ASAFVRRSARAMD
-142 EAEPVRRHRP
+142 EAEPARRHRP
-152 LVVFEDGV
+152 LVVFEGGMPR
-160 AHVAPQIEGVLV
+160 VAPKIDGVLV
-172 RTATLAD
+172 RPATLAD

-219 HGGVTRVAI
+219 HEGVTWVAV
-228 DAGEGEVDA
+228 DAGEGEADA
-237 HGESD
+237 RGEGD

-268 WEPLRPGEFLTC
+268 WEPLGPGEFLTC

-294 ATALLAEYAREAI
+294 ATALLAEYTREAI

-351 TNVYELRLDGPAGGG
+351 TNVYELRLD
-366 EPAAPGMPVAAD
+366 
-378 EPDASCGSG
+378 
-387 VLDEPV
+387 
-393 VARESG
+393 
-399 VLDEPA
+399 
-405 AACELAAARESAAA
+405 AA

-424 ACTLSDIDFFGD
+424 MRTLGDIDFFGD
-436 DALCQRLVRASA
+436 DALRQRLVRASM
-448 WLLIGGAA
+448 WLLIGGAT
-456 LAVALSVVAGTG
+456 LAVALSIVAGTG

-488 MAALSAVALP
+488 MAALSVVALP

-545 LAPTVLVTAALLG
+545 LAPAVLVTAALLG

-571 AAVLHLSGCSGDI
+571 AAILHLSGCSGDI
-584 LAAGTILRERAC
+584 LAAGAILRERSC

-604 GIELLCER
+604 GVELLCER

>member
-31 PGTPFGMTYEPAPVL
+31 PGTPFGMTYEPAPVV
-46 ALADDGFAEDAARD
+46 ALVDDGLAEDAARD

-67 VASVSCEARE
+67 VATVFCEARE
-77 LEGSDV
+77 LEGPDV

-98 AGGAGTR
+98 VGCAGAR
-105 AARSLAEK
+105 AVRSLAEK

-129 GSAFVRRAAHTMD
+129 ASAFVRRAARAMD
-142 EAEPVRRHRP
+142 EAEPMRRHRP

-160 AHVAPQIEGVLV
+160 AHVTPQIEGVLV

-194 DVPGQETCGW
+194 DVPGRETCGW

-219 HGGVTRVAI
+219 HEGVTWVAV
-228 DAGEGEVDA
+228 DVGEGEADA
-237 HGESD
+237 RRESD

-263 GAEPD
+263 GTEPD
-268 WEPLRPGEFLTC
+268 WEPLGPGEFLTC
-280 HLLATDPAARGRGV
+280 HLLATDPATRGRGV

-351 TNVYELRLDGPAGGG
+351 TNVYELRLDGPAEGDK
-366 EPAAPGMPVAAD
+366 PAAPGMAVAAD
-378 EPDASCGSG
+378 EPVASCESAAPC
-387 VLDEPV
+387 EP
-393 VARESG
+393 
-399 VLDEPA
+399 
-405 AACELAAARESAAA
+405 AAA

-424 ACTLSDIDFFGD
+424 SRTLGDIDFFGD
-436 DALCQRLVRASA
+436 DALRQRLVRASA

-488 MAALSAVALP
+488 MVALSVVALP

-533 LVLSKPRFVVVL
+533 LVLSKPRFVAVL

-584 LAAGTILRERAC
+584 LAAGAILRERAC

-604 GIELLCER
+604 GVELLCER

>member
-1 MARTADIKV
+1 MTRTADIKV

-31 PGTPFGMTYEPAPVL
+31 PGTPFGMTYEPAPVV
-46 ALADDGFAEDAARD
+46 ALADDELAEDATRD
-60 LASLGRS
+60 LTSLGRS
-67 VASVSCEARE
+67 VATVSCEAHE

-98 AGGAGTR
+98 AGAAGAR
-105 AARSLAEK
+105 AARSLVEK

-120 VACREEGED
+120 VACREEED
-129 GSAFVRRAAHTMD
+129 ASAFVRRAARAMD
-142 EAEPVRRHRP
+142 EAEPVRSHRP
-152 LVVFEDGV
+152 LVVFEDGA
-160 AHVAPQIEGVLV
+160 AHVTPQIEGVLV
-172 RTATLAD
+172 RPATLAD

-219 HGGVTRVAI
+219 HEGVTWVAV
-228 DAGEGEVDA
+228 DAGEGEADA
-237 HGESD
+237 RGEGD
-242 ASDAG
+242 ASGAA

-268 WEPLRPGEFLTC
+268 WEPLGPGEFLTC

-351 TNVYELRLDGPAGGG
+351 TNVYELRLDGPAESG
-366 EPAAPGMPVAAD
+366 EPAAAAD
-378 EPDASCGSG
+378 PG
-387 VLDEPV
+387 VLDEP
-393 VARESG
+393 G
-399 VLDEPA
+399 TPCEPA
-405 AACELAAARESAAA
+405 AAAGESPMR
-419 AEGSS
+419 
-424 ACTLSDIDFFGD
+424 TLGDIDFFGD
-436 DALCQRLVRASA
+436 DALRQRLVRASV

-468 VIEEMRALPGDWGA
+468 VIEEMRALPGDRGP

-488 MAALSAVALP
+488 MAALSVVALP

-545 LAPTVLVTAALLG
+545 LAPAVLVTAALLG

-584 LAAGTILRERAC
+584 LAAGAILRERSC

-604 GIELLCER
+604 GVELLCER

>member
-31 PGTPFGMTYEPAPVL
+31 PGTPFGVTYEPAPVF
-46 ALADDGFAEDAARD
+46 ALVDDELAEDAARD
-60 LASLGRS
+60 LASLGRG

-98 AGGAGTR
+98 AGVAGVR

-113 SPHRALS
+113 SPHRAIS

-129 GSAFVRRAAHTMD
+129 ASAFVHRAAHAMD
-142 EAEPVRRHRP
+142 EAEPVRRHRS
-152 LVVFEDGV
+152 LVVFEDGA
-160 AHVAPQIEGVLV
+160 AHVAPQIGGVLV

-219 HGGVTRVAI
+219 HEGVTWVAV
-228 DAGEGEVDA
+228 DVGEGEADS
-237 HGESD
+237 HGEGDVSG
-242 ASDAG
+242 AA

-268 WEPLRPGEFLTC
+268 WEPLGPGEFLTC

-351 TNVYELRLDGPAGGG
+351 TNVYELRLDGPSEGG
-366 EPAAPGMPVAAD
+366 ELAAPGMAVAAD
-378 EPDASCGSG
+378 EPVASCGSAAPC
-387 VLDEPV
+387 DPV
-393 VARESG
+393 
-399 VLDEPA
+399 
-405 AACELAAARESAAA
+405 AARESAAVT
-419 AEGSS
+419 EESS
-424 ACTLSDIDFFGD
+424 TRTLGDIDFFGD
-436 DALCQRLVRASA
+436 DALRQRLVRASA

-468 VIEEMRALPGDWGA
+468 VIEETRALPGDWGA

-533 LVLSKPRFVVVL
+533 LVLSKARFVVVL

-584 LAAGTILRERAC
+584 LAAGAILRERAC

-604 GIELLCER
+604 GVELLCER

>member
-31 PGTPFGMTYEPAPVL
+31 PGTPFGVTYEPAPVL
-46 ALADDGFAEDAARD
+46 ALADDGLAEDAARD

-77 LEGSDV
+77 LEGPDV

-105 AARSLAEK
+105 AARSFAERR
-113 SPHRALS
+113 PHRALS

-129 GSAFVRRAAHTMD
+129 ASAFVRRAAHAMD

-152 LVVFEDGV
+152 LVVFEDGA

-194 DVPGQETCGW
+194 DVPGRETCGW

-219 HGGVTRVAI
+219 HEGVTWVAV
-228 DAGEGEVDA
+228 DAGEGEADA
-237 HGESD
+237 HGEGD
-242 ASDAG
+242 ASDAA

-268 WEPLRPGEFLTC
+268 WEPLGSGEFLTC

-351 TNVYELRLDGPAGGG
+351 TNVYELRLDGPAEGG
-366 EPAAPGMPVAAD
+366 EPAAFGMPVAAD
-378 EPDASCGSG
+378 EPTALC
-387 VLDEPV
+387 
-393 VARESG
+393 
-399 VLDEPA
+399 EPA
-405 AACELAAARESAAA
+405 AAREPAVSAAPCESVASCEPTAPCEPAAA
-419 AEGSS
+419 AEGSPMR
-424 ACTLSDIDFFGD
+424 TLGDIDFFGD
-436 DALCQRLVRASA
+436 DALRQRLVRASA

-488 MAALSAVALP
+488 MAALSVVALP

-533 LVLSKPRFVVVL
+533 LVLSKPSFVAVL
-545 LAPTVLVTAALLG
+545 LAPTVLVTATLLG

-584 LAAGTILRERAC
+584 LAAGAILRERAC

-604 GIELLCER
+604 GVELLCER

>member
-31 PGTPFGMTYEPAPVL
+31 PGTPFGMTYEPAPVV
-46 ALADDGFAEDAARD
+46 ALADDELAEDIARD
-60 LASLGRS
+60 LAFLGRS
-67 VASVSCEARE
+67 VAAVSCETRE
-77 LEGSDV
+77 LEGPDV

-98 AGGAGTR
+98 VGGAGAR

-120 VACREEGED
+120 VACREKGED
-129 GSAFVRRAAHTMD
+129 ASAFVCRAVRAMD
-142 EAEPVRRHRP
+142 EAELVRRHRP
-152 LVVFEDGV
+152 LVVFEDGA
-160 AHVAPQIEGVLV
+160 AHVAPQVEGVLV
-172 RTATLAD
+172 RPATLAD

-194 DVPGQETCGW
+194 DVPGRETCGW

-219 HGGVTRVAI
+219 HEGVTWVAVDVGEDEA
-228 DAGEGEVDA
+228 DARR
-237 HGESD
+237 ESD

-268 WEPLRPGEFLTC
+268 WEPLGPGEFLTC

-351 TNVYELRLDGPAGGG
+351 TNVYELRLDGPAEGG
-366 EPAAPGMPVAAD
+366 EPAAPGMPVAAG
-378 EPDASCGSG
+378 ELDASYGSG
-387 VLDEPV
+387 VLDEPT
-393 VARESG
+393 AAC
-399 VLDEPA
+399 EPA
-405 AACELAAARESAAA
+405 ALCESAVPCEPAAA

-424 ACTLSDIDFFGD
+424 ARTLGDIDFFGD
-436 DALCQRLVRASA
+436 DALRQRLVRASA

-482 AMWPLA
+482 ALWPLG
-488 MAALSAVALP
+488 MVALSVAALP

-533 LVLSKPRFVVVL
+533 LVLSKPRFVAVL

-584 LAAGTILRERAC
+584 LAAGAILRERAC

-604 GIELLCER
+604 GVELLCER

>member
-31 PGTPFGMTYEPAPVL
+31 PGTPFGMTYEPAPVV
-46 ALADDGFAEDAARD
+46 ALADDGLAEDIARD
-60 LASLGRS
+60 LAFLGRS
-67 VASVSCEARE
+67 VATVSCEARE
-77 LEGSDV
+77 LEGPDV

-98 AGGAGTR
+98 VGGAGAR
-105 AARSLAEK
+105 AARSLAER

-120 VACREEGED
+120 VACHEEGED
-129 GSAFVRRAAHTMD
+129 VSAFVRRAARAMD

-152 LVVFEDGV
+152 LVVFEDGA
-160 AHVAPQIEGVLV
+160 AHVAPRVEGVLV

-179 EPAILAMYDHLLDSC
+179 ELAILAMYDHLLDSC
-194 DVPGQETCGW
+194 DVPGRETCGW

-219 HGGVTRVAI
+219 REGVTWVAV
-228 DAGEGEVDA
+228 DAGKGEADPRR
-237 HGESD
+237 ESD

-263 GAEPD
+263 GTEPD
-268 WEPLRPGEFLTC
+268 WEPLGPGEFLTC
-280 HLLATDPAARGRGV
+280 HLLATDPAARGRGI

-351 TNVYELRLDGPAGGG
+351 TNVYELRLDGPAEGGK
-366 EPAAPGMPVAAD
+366 PAAPGMSVAAD
-378 EPDASCGSG
+378 EPAAPC
-387 VLDEPV
+387 EP
-393 VARESG
+393 AALCEPAAPC
-399 VLDEPA
+399 EPA
-405 AACELAAARESAAA
+405 AATGGPSVR
-419 AEGSS
+419 
-424 ACTLSDIDFFGD
+424 TLGDIDFFGD
-436 DALCQRLVRASA
+436 AALRQRLVRVSV
-448 WLLIGGAA
+448 WLLLGGAA
-456 LAVALSVVAGTG
+456 LAVTLSVVAGAG
-468 VIEEMRALPGDWGA
+468 VIEEMLALPGDWGA
-482 AMWPLA
+482 VMWPLA
-488 MAALSAVALP
+488 MIALSVVALP
-498 VHELVHALFMRV
+498 VHELVHALLMRV

-533 LVLSKPRFVVVL
+533 LVLSKPRFVAVL
-545 LAPTVLVTAALLG
+545 LAPAVLVTAALLG
-558 LGLVLGYPFMTLW
+558 LGLMLGYPFMTIW

-584 LAAGTILRERAC
+584 LAADAILRERAC

-604 GIELLCER
+604 GVELLCGW

>member
-10 TLADGAVARVRVEAP
+10 TLANGAVARVRVEAP
-25 EGVADA
+25 EGVPDA

-46 ALADDGFAEDAARD
+46 ALADDELAEDAARD

-67 VASVSCEARE
+67 VATVSCEARA
-77 LEGSDV
+77 LEGTDV

-98 AGGAGTR
+98 AGDAGTR
-105 AARSLAEK
+105 AVRSLAEK

-129 GSAFVRRAAHTMD
+129 ASAFVRRAARAMD
-142 EAEPVRRHRP
+142 EAEPSRRHRP
-152 LVVFEDGV
+152 LVVFEDGT
-160 AHVAPQIEGVLV
+160 AHVVPRVEGVLV
-172 RTATLAD
+172 RPATLAD

-194 DVPGQETCGW
+194 DVPGRETCGW

-219 HGGVTRVAI
+219 REGVTWVAV
-228 DAGEGEVDA
+228 DVGEGEAVA
-237 HGESD
+237 RREND

-263 GAEPD
+263 GTEPD
-268 WEPLRPGEFLTC
+268 WEPLGPGEFLTC
-280 HLLATDPAARGRGV
+280 HLLATDPVARGRGV

-351 TNVYELRLDGPAGGG
+351 TNVYELRLDGPAEGG
-366 EPAAPGMPVAAD
+366 EPAAPGMPAAAD
-378 EPDASCGSG
+378 EPATLC
-387 VLDEPV
+387 
-393 VARESG
+393 ES
-399 VLDEPA
+399 A
-405 AACELAAARESAAA
+405 AACEPAAPCEPAVPCEPAAVTEES
-419 AEGSS
+419 STR
-424 ACTLSDIDFFGD
+424 TLGDIDFFGD
-436 DALCQRLVRASA
+436 DALRQRLVRASA
-448 WLLIGGAA
+448 WLLVGGAA

-482 AMWPLA
+482 ALWPLA
-488 MAALSAVALP
+488 MAALSVVALP

-533 LVLSKPRFVVVL
+533 LVLSKLRFVVVL

-584 LAAGTILRERAC
+584 LAAGMILRERAC

-604 GIELLCER
+604 GVELLCER

>member
-10 TLADGAVARVRVEAP
+10 MLADGAVARVRVEAP

-31 PGTPFGMTYEPAPVL
+31 PGTPFGMTYEPAPVF
-46 ALADDGFAEDAARD
+46 ALADDGLAEDAARD

-77 LEGSDV
+77 LEGPDV

-105 AARSLAEK
+105 AARSLAER
-113 SPHRALS
+113 SPHRAIS

-129 GSAFVRRAAHTMD
+129 ASAFVRRAAHAMD

-152 LVVFEDGV
+152 LVVFEDGA
-160 AHVAPQIEGVLV
+160 AHVAPQIEGILV
-172 RTATLAD
+172 RTATLDD

-219 HGGVTRVAI
+219 HEEVTWVAV
-228 DAGEGEVDA
+228 DAGEGEADA
-237 HGESD
+237 HGEGDVSG
-242 ASDAG
+242 AA

-268 WEPLRPGEFLTC
+268 WEPLGPDEFLTC

-351 TNVYELRLDGPAGGG
+351 TNVYELRLDGPEEGD
-366 EPAAPGMPVAAD
+366 EPAAPGMAVAAD
-378 EPDASCGSG
+378 EPIASCGSG
-387 VLDEPV
+387 VLDELVAACEPV
-393 VARESG
+393 APC
-399 VLDEPA
+399 EPA
-405 AACELAAARESAAA
+405 AATG
-419 AEGSS
+419 GSS
-424 ACTLSDIDFFGD
+424 TRTLGDIDFFGD
-436 DALCQRLVRASA
+436 DALRQRLVRASA

-482 AMWPLA
+482 ALWPLA
-488 MAALSAVALP
+488 MAALSVVALP

-533 LVLSKPRFVVVL
+533 LVLSRPRFVAVL

-584 LAAGTILRERAC
+584 LAAGAILRERAC

-604 GIELLCER
+604 GVELLSER

>member
-10 TLADGAVARVRVEAP
+10 TLADGVVARVSVEAP

-31 PGTPFGMTYEPAPVL
+31 PGTPFGVTYEPAPVV
-46 ALADDGFAEDAARD
+46 ALVDDGLAEDAARG

-67 VASVSCEARE
+67 VATVSCEARE
-77 LEGSDV
+77 LEGPDV

-98 AGGAGTR
+98 AEGAGTR
-105 AARSLAEK
+105 AARSLAERG
-113 SPHRALS
+113 PHRTLS

-129 GSAFVRRAAHTMD
+129 ASAFVRRAARAMD
-142 EAEPVRRHRP
+142 EAEPSRRHRP
-152 LVVFEDGV
+152 LVVFEDGA
-160 AHVAPQIEGVLV
+160 AHVAPRVEGVLV
-172 RTATLAD
+172 RPATLAD
-179 EPAILAMYDHLLDSC
+179 EPAALAMYDHLLDSC
-194 DVPGQETCGW
+194 DVPGRETCGW
-204 LRGFWPLPDDVSRRL
+204 RRGFWPLPDDVSRRL
-219 HGGVTRVAI
+219 REGTTWVAV
-228 DAGEGEVDA
+228 DVGEGDPDA
-237 HGESD
+237 RRESD

-268 WEPLRPGEFLTC
+268 WELLEPGEFLTC
-280 HLLATDPAARGRGV
+280 HLLATDPAARGHGV

-322 LSNRLYRELGFTLHA
+322 LSNCLYHELGFTLHA

-351 TNVYELRLDGPAGGG
+351 TNVYELRLDGPTEGGESAAPG
-366 EPAAPGMPVAAD
+366 APREPAAVTGGPSV
-378 EPDASCGSG
+378 
-387 VLDEPV
+387 
-393 VARESG
+393 R
-399 VLDEPA
+399 
-405 AACELAAARESAAA
+405 
-419 AEGSS
+419 
-424 ACTLSDIDFFGD
+424 TLGDIDFFGD
-436 DALCQRLVRASA
+436 AALRQRLVRVSV
-448 WLLIGGAA
+448 WLLLGGAA
-456 LAVALSVVAGTG
+456 LAVTLSVVAGTG
-468 VIEEMRALPGDWGA
+468 VIEEMLALPGDWGA
-482 AMWPLA
+482 VMWPLA
-488 MAALSAVALP
+488 MAALSVVAFP

-522 QAGMLYAGCPG
+522 QAGMLYAECPG
-533 LVLSKPRFVVVL
+533 LVLSKPRFVAVL

-558 LGLVLGYPFMTLW
+558 LGLVLGYPFMTIW

-584 LAAGTILRERAC
+584 LAAGAILRERTC

-604 GIELLCER
+604 GVELLCER

>member
-31 PGTPFGMTYEPAPVL
+31 PGTPFGMTYEPAPVV
-46 ALADDGFAEDAARD
+46 ALADDGLAEDAAHD

-67 VASVSCEARE
+67 VVSMSCEARE
-77 LEGSDV
+77 LEGPDM

-98 AGGAGTR
+98 AGGAGAR

-113 SPHRALS
+113 SPHRVLS

-129 GSAFVRRAAHTMD
+129 ASAFARRAARAMD
-142 EAEPVRRHRP
+142 EAEPSRRHRP
-152 LVVFEDGV
+152 LVVFEDGA
-160 AHVAPQIEGVLV
+160 AHVAPQVEGVLV
-172 RTATLAD
+172 RPATLAD

-194 DVPGQETCGW
+194 DVPGRETCGW

-219 HGGVTRVAI
+219 REGVTWVAV
-228 DAGEGEVDA
+228 DVGEGEADPRR
-237 HGESD
+237 ESD

-268 WEPLRPGEFLTC
+268 WESLGPGELLTC

-351 TNVYELRLDGPAGGG
+351 TNVYELRLDGPAERG
-366 EPAAPGMPVAAD
+366 EPAAPGMPAAAD
-378 EPDASCGSG
+378 EPAAPCESAAAC
-387 VLDEPV
+387 EP
-393 VARESG
+393 AAPC
-399 VLDEPA
+399 EPA
-405 AACELAAARESAAA
+405 AATEES
-419 AEGSS
+419 STR
-424 ACTLSDIDFFGD
+424 TLGDIDFFGD
-436 DALCQRLVRASA
+436 DALRQRLVRASA

-468 VIEEMRALPGDWGA
+468 VIEEMRALPGDWDA

-488 MAALSAVALP
+488 MAALSVVALP

-533 LVLSKPRFVVVL
+533 LVLSKPRFVAVL

-584 LAAGTILRERAC
+584 LAAGAILRERAC

-604 GIELLCER
+604 GVELLGER

>member
-10 TLADGAVARVRVEAP
+10 TLADGAVACVRVEAP

-31 PGTPFGMTYEPAPVL
+31 PGTPFGMTYEPAPVVV
-46 ALADDGFAEDAARD
+46 LADDELAEDAARD

-67 VASVSCEARE
+67 VATVSCEARE
-77 LEGSDV
+77 LEGPDV

-98 AGGAGTR
+98 VGCAGAR

-129 GSAFVRRAAHTMD
+129 ASAFVRRAARAMD

-152 LVVFEDGV
+152 LVVFEDGT
-160 AHVAPQIEGVLV
+160 AHVAPRVEGVLV
-172 RTATLAD
+172 RPATLAD

-219 HGGVTRVAI
+219 REGVTWVAV
-228 DAGEGEVDA
+228 DAGEGEAGA
-237 HGESD
+237 HGEGDVSG
-242 ASDAG
+242 AA

-268 WEPLRPGEFLTC
+268 WEPLGPGEFLTC

-322 LSNRLYRELGFTLHA
+322 LSNRLYRELGFTLYA
-337 PQWFPYEGLPITGW
+337 PQWFPYEGLSITGW
-351 TNVYELRLDGPAGGG
+351 TNVYELRLDGPAEGG

-378 EPDASCGSG
+378 EPAAPCGSG
-387 VLDEPV
+387 VLDEPS
-393 VARESG
+393 AAC
-399 VLDEPA
+399 EPA
-405 AACELAAARESAAA
+405 APCESAAA
-419 AEGSS
+419 TERSS
-424 ACTLSDIDFFGD
+424 TRTLGDIDFFGD
-436 DALCQRLVRASA
+436 EALRQRLVRASA

-456 LAVALSVVAGTG
+456 LAVALSVVTGTG

-482 AMWPLA
+482 ALWPLA
-488 MAALSAVALP
+488 MAVLSVAALP

-533 LVLSKPRFVVVL
+533 LVLSKPRFVAVL

-584 LAAGTILRERAC
+584 LAAGAILRERAC

-604 GIELLCER
+604 GVELLCER